1 MEAELH
7 SESQIVPT
15 SVSQISA
22 CPAFSSGL
30 NIEQLDQI
38 AGISSE
44 ASFRAGQHLW
54 RQGEFH
60 ETCYLV
66 TTGELAL
73 EIYVPMHGPIA
84 VDKIGPGELLGGSGL
99 LNRQKWNFDARAL
112 TDVQAVAID
121 CTRLAQLIEDDHLL
135 GYHVYRCLARILDG
149 RLSTARRRLLE
160 MTVPTRS

>member
-1 MEAELH
+1 MAEELLP
-7 SESQIVPT
+7 ESLIVPT
-15 SVSQISA
+15 SVTNLSA
-22 CPAFSSGL
+22 CSALSSGL
-30 NIEQLDQI
+30 NAEQLQLI
-38 AGISSE
+38 AEISSD
-44 ASFRAGQHLW
+44 AKFRAGQHLW

-66 TTGELAL
+66 ISGQLAL

-112 TDVQAVAID
+112 TDVQAVAVD
-121 CTRLAQLIEDDHLL
+121 CSQLARLIEDDHEL

-160 MTVPTRS
+160 MAVPVRA